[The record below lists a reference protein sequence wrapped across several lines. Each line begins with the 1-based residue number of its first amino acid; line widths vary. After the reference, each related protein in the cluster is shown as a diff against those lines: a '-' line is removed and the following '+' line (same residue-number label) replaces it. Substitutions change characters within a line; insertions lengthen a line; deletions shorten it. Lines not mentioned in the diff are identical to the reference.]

1 MQLRRIEGEGIMK
14 KRMIALT
21 GGILLG
27 LFLLG
32 GNLFGNGKGIGASYD
47 GFEEVKAASAGAI
60 TESLEKDLTAHFQKK
75 VIYLYPGKSSY
86 NKLVINGAYDSIKWT
101 VGNRKYASVTQE
113 GRVSLKT
120 AGAGKKVMVS
130 AKISYHRNGKKQSKT
145 VTYLLKGSVPVKK
158 IKITAS
164 KNYVFVGKKIKLKV
178 MNKPAKAT
186 SHKVVWKSS
195 NIKYATVSKNGV
207 VTPKSAGAGKT
218 VIITAKATDG
228 FGAKAMYKLRII
240 DLKKPIIALTF
251 DDGPSVLYT
260 KRVYQQLKKYDAR
273 ATFFVLGCNL
283 EKSQDVQKIVK
294 ASAKYGNEIASHTY
308 NHKNLATLSVNEI
321 QTEVS
326 RTEQLIK
333 KVTGVVPTLTR
344 PPYGSMNDTVKSAIH
359 TPLILWSIDT
369 RDWQT
374 RNADKTVD
382 SVLGHVKDG
391 DIVLMHDV
399 YDQTASAAERI
410 IPALVKE
417 GYQLVTVSELAT
429 YKKAKLKNGTS
440 YCTIR

>member
-1 MQLRRIEGEGIMK
+1 MRK
-14 KRMIALT
+14 KILVLT
-21 GGILLG
+21 GGIFCV

-32 GNLFGNGKGIGASYD
+32 INLFVNGKGIGEAYE

-60 TESLEKDLTAHFQKK
+60 TESPEKDLTAHFKKK
-75 VIYLYPGKSSY
+75 VICLYPGKSSY
-86 NKLVINGAYDSIKWT
+86 NRLVISGAYDSIKWT
-101 VGNRKYASVTQE
+101 VGNRKYASVTQK
-113 GRVSLKT
+113 GMVSLKT
-120 AGAGKKVMVS
+120 AGAGKKIMVS
-130 AKISYHRNGKKQSKT
+130 AKISYHRNGRKQSKT

-158 IKITAS
+158 IKITAN
-164 KNYVFVGKKIKLKV
+164 KDYVFVGKRIKLKV
-178 MNKPAKAT
+178 ISTPAKAT

-195 NIKYATVSKNGV
+195 NINYATVNKNGI

-218 VIITAKATDG
+218 VIITAKAKDG
-228 FGAKAMYKLRII
+228 FGAKATYKLRVI

-260 KRVYQQLKKYDAR
+260 KRVYNQLKKYDAR

-308 NHKNLATLSVNEI
+308 NHKNLARLSVSEV

-326 RTEQLIK
+326 KTERLIR
-333 KVTGVVPTLTR
+333 KVTGVTPTLTR
-344 PPYGSMNDTVKSAIH
+344 PPYGSLNDTVKSAIH

-374 RNADKTVD
+374 RNADKTVE

-399 YDQTASAAERI
+399 YDQTANAAERI
-410 IPALVKE
+410 IPALVKK

-429 YKKAKLKNGTS
+429 YKKIKLKNGTS